1 MEEQGWDPWNAT
13 AIGMAVVLATALVT
27 CLMVANWV
35 LPQILATSAHLSENC
50 LEMGGN
56 RMTVATAERRRP

>member
-1 MEEQGWDPWNAT
+1 MEEEGSNRWKAT
-13 AIGMAVVLATALVT
+13 AIGTAVVLATALVT
-27 CLMVANWV
+27 GLVVVNWV
-35 LPQILATSAHLSENC
+35 LPQFLATSALLSENC